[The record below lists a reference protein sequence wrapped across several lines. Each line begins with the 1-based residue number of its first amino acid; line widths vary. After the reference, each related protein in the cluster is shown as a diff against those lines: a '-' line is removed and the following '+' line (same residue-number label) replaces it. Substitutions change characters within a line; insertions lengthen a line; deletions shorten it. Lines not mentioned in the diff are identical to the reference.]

1 MSSVFKNPKMTSLSK
16 KRESAIPK
24 ESPIQIFDF
33 RLCCVY
39 AKLFCRVSCGSLNK
53 PQQQPQ

>member
-16 KRESAIPK
+16 KRESAIPE

-33 RLCCVY
+33 RLAVFMQNY
-39 AKLFCRVSCGSLNK
+39 FAESAAEPQQ